1 MSFSQIR
8 TPKQKA
14 LEINI
19 NHNIYGSFAEIGAG
33 QEVARCFFQ
42 AGGAAGTVAK
52 TMSAYDMTISDIIYG
67 KDERYV
73 SVERLCKMLN
83 REFTLLVDRLSDIRG
98 DQVTFFAFAD
108 TMSAKAFSGNKEC
121 NGWMGVRF
129 QHQAKAAASE
139 LIIHVSMF
147 DRENVQQQEAVGALG
162 VNLIH
167 SCFYN
172 GNNHKVFIC
181 SLMDSL
187 SNERIN
193 IDMIKIKGP
202 AFKELDQRILSLE
215 LVKQGFCRAVMFDE
229 FGQVLQATDAIYKKN
244 ILVSRGSFRPTTLVN
259 LDMLQ
264 TGLKQ
269 CKTELV
275 RTEHDHILVV
285 PEISMSKL
293 MERGEVDTKDYL
305 ARIELLT
312 ALKYNVL
319 ITNFNSYYSL
329 NRYLTTHNRDKKIFF
344 ITGIYNLRDI
354 LDSSKHKHL
363 QFGLMG
369 SLGTLFGHYT
379 KLYIYPS
386 PDDRDPSL
394 LIDLSNMKFQKDLHH
409 LVDYLKANKYL
420 VDVGDYEKKYSS
432 IWSRT
437 VLKMI
442 QSGDPD
448 WEKMVPKEVAETVKT
463 KKLFGHKTMLL
474 ET

>member
-1 MSFSQIR
+1 MSFSQIS

-19 NHNIYGSFAEIGAG
+19 NKNIYGSFAEIGAG
-33 QEVARCFFQ
+33 QEVARVFFQ

-67 KDERYV
+67 KGERYV
-73 SVERLCKMLN
+73 SAPRLCNMLN
-83 REFTLLVDRLSDIRG
+83 REYTLLVDRLSEIRG
-98 DQVTFFAFAD
+98 GDVTFFAFAD
-108 TMSAKAFSGNKEC
+108 TISAKAFSGTKQDD
-121 NGWMGVRF
+121 GWLGVRF
-129 QHQAKAAASE
+129 QHQSKAPASQ
-139 LIIHVSMF
+139 LIIHISMF
-147 DRENVQQQEAVGALG
+147 DRENIQQQEAIGSLG
-162 VNLIH
+162 VNMIH
-167 SCFYN
+167 SCFLN
-172 GNNHKVFIC
+172 REKNDSFVS

-193 IDMIKIKGP
+193 IDMIKISGP
-202 AFKELDQRILSLE
+202 AFENLDSRILSLE
-215 LVKQGFCRAVMFDE
+215 LVKQGCCRAVMFDE
-229 FGQVLQATDAIYKKN
+229 CGEVLQATDAIYKKN
-244 ILVSRGSFRPTTLVN
+244 IVINRGSFRPTTLVN
-259 LDMLQ
+259 MDMMQ

-269 CKTELV
+269 CKSELP
-275 RTEHDHILVV
+275 RTEHEDILVV

-293 MERGEVDTKDYL
+293 MERGEVNTADYM

-329 NRYLTTHNRDKKIFF
+329 NKFLTTHNRDKKIFF

-354 LDSSKHKHL
+354 LDISKHKKN
-363 QFGLMG
+363 QFGLLG
-369 SLGTLFGHYT
+369 SLGTLFGHHT

-386 PDDRDPSL
+386 PDDRDPNF

-409 LVDYLKANKYL
+409 LVEYLKANQYL
-420 VDVGDYEKKYSS
+420 VDVGEYESKYSS

-442 QSGDPD
+442 QSGEAG
-448 WEKMVPKEVAETVKT
+448 WENMVPDAVAERVKA
-463 KKLFGHKTMLL
+463 KQLFGYKASKSKS
-474 ET
+474 